1 MMPAP
6 RTGKFAPVTLGHMRF
21 HGCRDLLVFCN
32 SGRCDYST
40 FMNVGH
46 LHDVTVI
53 KQLGNGIVCRQCGHV
68 GARVMPDWPAH
79 SQT

>member
-1 MMPAP
+1 
-6 RTGKFAPVTLGHMRF
+6 
-21 HGCRDLLVFCN
+21 
-32 SGRCDYST
+32 
-40 FMNVGH
+40 MNVGH